1 MKLFLVL
8 TSAYFAICL
17 GVVLITPGVGIAA
30 FEGVWARAM
39 SLVPALANAA
49 LGLFCLAVLARRFG
63 RGRKTDGPRGLGAL
77 GSAIAMAL
85 VGTVLLQAGFLMFKT
100 TMPSIVP
107 FFADPPLAQWDKVL
121 HGGTDAWVWTFA
133 AAAHLPM
140 DILSPAYLGIWIWPA
155 VCLPMAV
162 AATDPDEGRVRRTVI
177 VFLTAWVGIG
187 SILALAGL
195 SAGPVFYDR
204 IYGGDRFAELTDVM
218 VAHPELYGFFIPI
231 QDDLWW
237 AYSTQQQSV
246 GSGISAFPSVHV
258 SVAMATAL
266 YLYERAK
273 LLAVPG
279 VLFVIV
285 ILFLSVFSGYH
296 YALDGYVSIAV
307 IWAVWWGL
315 RRTSR
320 V

>member
-133 AAAHLPM
+133 AAAICRWTFCRRRILASGFGPRSACQW
-140 DILSPAYLGIWIWPA
+140 LSPRPIR
-155 VCLPMAV
+155 MK
-162 AATDPDEGRVRRTVI
+162 AA
-177 VFLTAWVGIG
+177 F
-187 SILALAGL
+187 
-195 SAGPVFYDR
+195 
-204 IYGGDRFAELTDVM
+204 DV
-218 VAHPELYGFFIPI
+218 P
-231 QDDLWW
+231 
-237 AYSTQQQSV
+237 
-246 GSGISAFPSVHV
+246 
-258 SVAMATAL
+258 
-266 YLYERAK
+266 
-273 LLAVPG
+273 
-279 VLFVIV
+279 
-285 ILFLSVFSGYH
+285 
-296 YALDGYVSIAV
+296 
-307 IWAVWWGL
+307 
-315 RRTSR
+315 
-320 V
+320 